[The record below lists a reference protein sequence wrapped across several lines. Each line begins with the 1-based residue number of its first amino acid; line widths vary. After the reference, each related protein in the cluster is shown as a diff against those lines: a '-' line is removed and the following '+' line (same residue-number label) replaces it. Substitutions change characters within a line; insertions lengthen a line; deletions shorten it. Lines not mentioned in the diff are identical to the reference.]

1 MSIETAESTDA
12 PREPKRSIVRVRECL
27 IQPLVEDGL
36 RKARNTR
43 ADKHDE
49 FLKRLERDLD
59 WMTAEGLTA
68 LRHSVLEKAEGERRN
83 LWPSYATVWNIARV
97 IEHPPDKRREMVLS
111 WMRSNA
117 GVRAWDLSPWH
128 AVALHWYLETF
139 GPANRG
145 GSGESFATRK
155 INEKA
160 DQLTRTV
167 NRLRACTDAD
177 SSAKL
182 EDLERQAGVV
192 RKMVFPNAVGT
203 AS

>member
-1 MSIETAESTDA
+1 MSSDTAETTDA
-12 PREPKRSIVRVRECL
+12 PREPKRSIVRVREFL
-27 IQPLVEDGL
+27 IHPLTEDGL

-43 ADKHDE
+43 ADKHEE

-59 WMTAEGLTA
+59 WMTADGLSA

-83 LWPSYATVWNIARV
+83 VWPSYATIWNIARV
-97 IEHPPDKRREMVLS
+97 IEHPPDRRREMVLS

-117 GVRAWDLSPWH
+117 GVRAWEVSPWH

-145 GSGESFATRK
+145 GSGESFALRK

-160 DQLTRTV
+160 DQLSRTV
-167 NRLRACTDAD
+167 RHLRECDDRD
-177 SSAKL
+177 SIAKL
-182 EDLERQAGVV
+182 DALERQAEAVQ
-192 RKMVFPNAVGT
+192 RLVFPAPAEAG
-203 AS
+203 S